1 MRLRWSDSLVF
12 GSLIGAWLSMSFEF
26 TPSLFSILI
35 VKGVFS
41 QEKNQD
47 RYQCHFPPS
56 LTSKPSSLFPDEKT
70 NFILF
75 IFGIGCLSCLG

>member
-1 MRLRWSDSLVF
+1 M
-12 GSLIGAWLSMSFEF
+12 
-26 TPSLFSILI
+26 

-47 RYQCHFPPS
+47 RYQRHFPPS
-56 LTSKPSSLFPDEKT
+56 LISKPSSLFPDEKT

-75 IFGIGCLSCLG
+75 IFGIGCL

>member
-1 MRLRWSDSLVF
+1 M
-12 GSLIGAWLSMSFEF
+12 
-26 TPSLFSILI
+26 

-47 RYQCHFPPS
+47 RYQCHLPSS
-56 LTSKPSSLFPDEKT
+56 LTPKPSSLFLDEKT